1 MDKTLQLRNAA
12 IADANFTKDNER
24 VRQFHEYFGAQRVGE
39 TEFDCHHRHDHSAIA
54 QSRERF
60 RRFLAEIVT
69 V

>member
-1 MDKTLQLRNAA
+1 MDKTLQLRNAT

-39 TEFDCHHRHDHSAIA
+39 TEFDYHYRHDHSTIA